1 MLIGATLSFIFLIG
15 GGVYAFKL
23 YVQSKDTKVNGN
35 IYQPNNPQV
44 SFNEYKR
51 IHNEKIEEIKRK
63 KDSIRAYVEQVI
75 KDGSKGHGYPLG
87 TMPGGLIKDIN
98 ETKKISN
105 YIANGLKGDRPSY
118 FNACVA
124 CHGED
129 GKGNNGQAPDLLKL
143 PIYNGLVK
151 KKSKG
156 VAYAPSLNKQNNFN
170 YSDPLKQYSAE
181 IATTINRYAIEVGQE
196 GVTTDDI
203 FKFIKQV
210 KNRYD
215 EDTFELFKTQ
225 LKDSLSK
232 LLDYGKSFKNSN
244 EDINYAIKWQ
254 DYLVWFK
261 EDFSNQ
267 LEQEKEKY
275 NSSVNRLERLRS
287 EKMNKAFEAKTKLFS
302 LLSTMGIALIVFIL
316 FTMILVLF
324 KIEFNTR
331 SKIAGQDQ

>member
-1 MLIGATLSFIFLIG
+1 MLIGATLSFVFLIG
-15 GGVYAFKL
+15 GGIYAFKL
-23 YVQSKDTKVNGN
+23 YVQSKDTKVSGN
-35 IYQPNNPQV
+35 IYQPKDPKI
-44 SFNEYKR
+44 SFDEYKT
-51 IHNEKIEEIKRK
+51 IHNKKIEELKRK
-63 KDSIRAYVEQVI
+63 KESIRAYVEQII
-75 KDGSKGHGYPLG
+75 KDGSKDHGYPLG
-87 TMPGGLIKDIN
+87 SMPGGLIKDLN
-98 ETKKISN
+98 ETKKIAK
-105 YIANGLKGDRPSY
+105 YIANGLKGKRPNY

-156 VAYAPSLNKQNNFN
+156 VAYAPSLNKQNSFN

-181 IATTINRYAIEVGQE
+181 IATMINRYAIEVGQQ
-196 GVTTDDI
+196 GVTVDDI
-203 FKFIKQV
+203 FKYIKQV
-210 KNRYD
+210 KRRYD
-215 EDTFELFKTQ
+215 EDTFYLFKNQ
-225 LKDSLSK
+225 LKDGLNK
-232 LLDYGKSFKNSN
+232 LIDYGKSFKNSK
-244 EDINYAIKWQ
+244 EDEDYAIKWEEFII
-254 DYLVWFK
+254 WFK
-261 EDFSNQ
+261 EDFDNQ
-267 LEQEKEKY
+267 LAKEKEKY

-331 SKIAGQDQ
+331 NKIVGQEE